1 VKLQLVVIH
10 TGHRIRYYQIP
21 AEGGW
26 KVDTETRQLVIGRG
40 VPRDFVPLDNVLS
53 YSIEE
58 VGKCGG
64 H

>member
-26 KVDTETRQLVIGRG
+26 KVDTETRHG

-58 VGKCGG
+58 VL
-64 H
+64 